1 MSDLRRDRRTPVR
14 GVSVIVDDR
23 RAMGGSRTV
32 LRHPATPKG
41 AVVVSRSAAAQLV
54 LDPIFYVMRGGIAW
68 RQLPAEL
75 PPATTVWR
83 SSPAGCGQERGSSST
98 TPFATAPACG
108 TDALRCRPR

>member
-1 MSDLRRDRRTPVR
+1 MA
-14 GVSVIVDDR
+14 R
-23 RAMGGSRTV
+23 RAYPTDLTDAQWAILEPLIPSPKPGGRPAAHPRRELVNAMLYV
-32 LRHPATPKG
+32 L
-41 AVVVSRSAAAQLV
+41 
-54 LDPIFYVMRGGIAW
+54 RGGIAW